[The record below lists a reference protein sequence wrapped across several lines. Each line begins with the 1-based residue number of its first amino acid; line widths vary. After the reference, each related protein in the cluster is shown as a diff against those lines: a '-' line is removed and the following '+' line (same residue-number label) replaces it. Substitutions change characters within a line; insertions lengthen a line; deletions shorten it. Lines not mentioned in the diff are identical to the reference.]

1 MPTLILSSKYRFV
14 ILTIVPNLEDPIERF
29 PASSKGN
36 LLLPS
41 LICFFSLIVP
51 RFILPSSSSK
61 IVVRSD
67 IPWNYDSN
75 KERYQTMEHIFS
87 TSVSKGPSVL
97 LIRSFVLM
105 LSCFFYICSIRARG
119 FGVLDDPFIR
129 CCRFLF

>member
-14 ILTIVPNLEDPIERF
+14 ILTIGPNLEDPIERF

-41 LICFFSLIVP
+41 LIYFFSLIVP

-75 KERYQTMEHIFS
+75 KETYQVVEHLCLIS
-87 TSVSKGPSVL
+87 ASKGPGLL
-97 LIRSFVLM
+97 LIRSEALM
-105 LSCFFYICSIRARG
+105 LSCFFHPCSIKAIY
-119 FGVLDDPFIR
+119 LE
-129 CCRFLF
+129 